1 MARRFQ
7 LRHEFDAFRLGVAGE
22 FRHLRG
28 REEGFAGVRVHMVAR
43 AVARRVLRTLA
54 EEGAFQRVVFVVGEV
69 QVEEGAACFGEGVD
83 ELFDDVRAVEVAG
96 DVQIQPAF
104 ARAHGGRCGVGGVV
118 LHVEG
123 EGFLGGEAA
132 RVGRGD
138 GQFHRRLA
146 GVVEVLSGFE
156 FQRAVARHFKARV
169 AGFVGMAVAAVRVV
183 RR

>member
-1 MARRFQ
+1 MARRIQ

-22 FRHLRG
+22 FRYLRG
-28 REEGFAGVRVHMVAR
+28 REEGLAGVRVHMVAR
-43 AVARRVLRTLA
+43 AVTRRVLRALA

-104 ARAHGGRCGVGGVV
+104 ARAHGGRRGVGGVV

-123 EGFLGGEAA
+123 EGFLCGEAA
-132 RVGRGD
+132 CVGGGN
-138 GQFHRRLA
+138 GQFYGRLG

-169 AGFVGMAVAAVRVV
+169 A
-183 RR
+183 